1 MVKSLAE
8 LVASERA
15 RQGLSYRQVADG
27 SGGLLSHSTVH
38 AIESGQRESF
48 DDDTLD
54 GLAKSLGL
62 PIDRV
67 RKAAGV
73 RRPDTDEP
81 FALPRRAQRLSRRE
95 RQVVLDMVDALLEAK
110 RPG

>member
-1 MVKSLAE
+1 MTLAE
-8 LVASERA
+8 LVAAERQ
-15 RQGLSYRQVADG
+15 RQGLSLRQVADLA
-27 SGGLLSHSTVH
+27 GGLITHSTVH
-38 AIESGQRESF
+38 AIERGERESF

-54 GLAKSLGL
+54 GLAKALSV

-81 FALPRRAQRLSRRE
+81 FVLPKRANRLTRKE
-95 RQVVLDMVDALLEAK
+95 RQLVTDMVDALLEAK
-110 RPG
+110 RR